1 MGTEILM
8 DDKRIGRIA
17 FELLSKVKRGIEGR
31 KDLARGVRTRCR
43 SMYSFFYYSGSL
55 PTLAFIYSKA
65 GEDLIKDTLGR
76 MKEDAFVPLLKK
88 DEDLSYA
95 IYGALICCFL
105 NEIGMNVDGSL
116 SSIIKALGSDDK
128 REKSYIIDYQIL
140 RFAKWLRR
148 FGESLFTG
156 G

>member
-1 MGTEILM
+1 MGTEIVM
-8 DDKRIGRIA
+8 DDRRIGRIA

-31 KDLARGVRTRCR
+31 KDLMGGVRTRCR

-65 GEDLIKDTLGR
+65 GEDLIMKTLER
-76 MKEDAFVPLLKK
+76 MKEDTFVPPPEK
-88 DEDLSYA
+88 DEVMSYA
-95 IYGALICCFL
+95 IYGSLICCFL
-105 NEIGMNVDGSL
+105 NEMGMNVDGSL
-116 SSIIKALGSDDK
+116 SSIIKALENKDK
-128 REKSYIIDYQIL
+128 REKSYIIDHQIL
-140 RFAKWLRR
+140 RFARWLRR